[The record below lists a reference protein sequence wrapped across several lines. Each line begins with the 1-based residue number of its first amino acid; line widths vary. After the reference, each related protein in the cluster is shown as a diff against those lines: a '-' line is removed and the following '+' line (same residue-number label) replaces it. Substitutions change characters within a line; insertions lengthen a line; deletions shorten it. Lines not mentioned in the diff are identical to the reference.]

1 MQSRISKNC
10 RAPSRV
16 MYFLCHLFYLYVLIK
31 SSNIWFD
38 TEAPPHPF
46 VYHFWKR
53 RYTFC
58 IPSIEKWCTLHIP
71 SREIYIPSYCIF
83 EQIAKPERRFLD
95 FFIAIKCASWPFWD
109 FLQTEMTNHT
119 LPFHIFELLKSL
131 PFSYTSVETENPAF
145 PRTGNHR
152 PPPGF
157 YTGTWNVSFIF
168 SDLTHSPLEIFPNN
182 VF

>member
-83 EQIAKPERRFLD
+83 EQIAKPE
-95 FFIAIKCASWPFWD
+95 
-109 FLQTEMTNHT
+109 
-119 LPFHIFELLKSL
+119 LLKSL

-145 PRTGNHR
+145 PRTGNYR